1 MSLCQ
6 KNNNTKI
13 CSYVLVSKKT
23 TTQKYVLMSLCQ
35 KNNSNKNMFL
45 CPYVKKIT
53 ATKICSYVFMSKK
66 TTIKNHKVTTKA
78 APKTTF
84 DILFFCL

>member
-1 MSLCQ
+1 MFLCP
-6 KNNNTKI
+6 
-13 CSYVLVSKKT
+13 YVKKT

-45 CPYVKKIT
+45 CLYVKKIT
-53 ATKICSYVFMSKK
+53 ATKICAYVFMSKK